1 MWINNKE
8 FVQKDRDER
17 YMWIKNKEF
26 VKKIRMKDKCD

>member
-1 MWINNKE
+1 MWIKNRE

-26 VKKIRMKDKCD
+26 VKKIRMKDKCE